1 MLVLTKKDLLF
12 WGVMSL
18 AIIISIV
25 TPISLSS
32 PKLQETIG
40 GDVIYRK
47 IIIDAGHGEPDG
59 GAVSSDG
66 VKESDLNLEIATKLE
81 NALSSRGY
89 DVIMTRSDKNNISGL
104 NEDSTIKSIKS
115 KDLTNRVNLA
125 NSSDAEFMISI
136 HMNKYEDPKY
146 YGWQTF
152 YSKNSASGEAL
163 AKAIQEGIKETTGI
177 ANKREAL
184 KIEGI
189 KIVDKTT
196 IPVVIVECGFLSN
209 PDECAKLQ
217 NEDYQ
222 NQIVDGICVG
232 IDSYLSLR
240 GQS

>member
-12 WGVMSL
+12 WGLMSL
-18 AIIISIV
+18 ILVVSIV
-25 TPISLSS
+25 TPIALSES
-32 PKLQETIG
+32 GVKETIG
-40 GDVIYRK
+40 GDIIYRK
-47 IIIDAGHGEPDG
+47 IIVDAGHGEPDG

-66 VKESDLNLEIATKLE
+66 VKESDLNLQIAKKLE
-81 NALSSRGY
+81 KVLRDNNF

-104 NEDSTIKSIKS
+104 NDDSTIKSIKS
-115 KDLTNRVNLA
+115 KDLINRVNLA
-125 NSSDAEFMISI
+125 NSSGAEFMISI

-189 KIVDKTT
+189 KIVDKTM

-217 NEDYQ
+217 NDEYQ
-222 NQIVDGICVG
+222 NQIVNGIMLG
-232 IDSYLSLR
+232 IESYLGDKS
-240 GQS
+240 

>member
-12 WGVMSL
+12 WGLMSFIL
-18 AIIISIV
+18 VVSIV
-25 TPISLSS
+25 TPIALSES
-32 PKLQETIG
+32 GVKETIG
-40 GDVIYRK
+40 GDIIYRK
-47 IIIDAGHGEPDG
+47 IIVDAGHGEPDG

-66 VKESDLNLEIATKLE
+66 VKESDLNLQIAKKLE
-81 NALSSRGY
+81 KVLRDNNF

-104 NEDSTIKSIKS
+104 NDDSTIKSIKS
-115 KDLTNRVNLA
+115 KDLINRVNLA
-125 NSSDAEFMISI
+125 NSSGAEFMISI
-136 HMNKYEDPKY
+136 HMNKYDDPKY

-152 YSKNSASGEAL
+152 YSKNSVSGEVL

-189 KIVDKTT
+189 KIVDKTR

-217 NEDYQ
+217 NDEYQ
-222 NQIVDGICVG
+222 NQIVNGIMLG
-232 IDSYLSLR
+232 IESYL
-240 GQS
+240 GDKG

>member
-12 WGVMSL
+12 WGLMSFIL
-18 AIIISIV
+18 VVSIV
-25 TPISLSS
+25 TPIALSES
-32 PKLQETIG
+32 GVKETIG
-40 GDVIYRK
+40 GDIIYRK
-47 IIIDAGHGEPDG
+47 IIVDAGHGEPDG

-66 VKESDLNLEIATKLE
+66 VKESDLNLQIAKKLE
-81 NALSSRGY
+81 KVLRDNNF

-104 NEDSTIKSIKS
+104 NDDSTIKSIKS
-115 KDLTNRVNLA
+115 KDLINRVNLA
-125 NSSDAEFMISI
+125 NSSGAEFMISI

-152 YSKNSASGEAL
+152 YSKNSVSGEAL

-189 KIVDKTT
+189 KIVDKTR

-217 NEDYQ
+217 NDEYQ
-222 NQIVDGICVG
+222 NQIVNGIMLG
-232 IDSYLSLR
+232 IESYL
-240 GQS
+240 GDKG

>member
-12 WGVMSL
+12 WGLMSL
-18 AIIISIV
+18 ILVVSIV
-25 TPISLSS
+25 TPIALSES
-32 PKLQETIG
+32 GVKETIG
-40 GDVIYRK
+40 GDIIYRK
-47 IIIDAGHGEPDG
+47 IIVDAGHGEPDG

-66 VKESDLNLEIATKLE
+66 VKESDLNLQIAKKLE
-81 NALSSRGY
+81 KVLRDNNF

-104 NEDSTIKSIKS
+104 NDDSTIKSIKS
-115 KDLTNRVNLA
+115 KDLINRVNLA
-125 NSSDAEFMISI
+125 NSSGAEFMISI

-152 YSKNSASGEAL
+152 YSKNSVSGEAL

-189 KIVDKTT
+189 KIVDKTM

-217 NEDYQ
+217 NDEYQ
-222 NQIVDGICVG
+222 NQIVNGIMLG
-232 IDSYLSLR
+232 IESYLGEKS
-240 GQS
+240 